1 MIRPTMQFH
10 AIFGGTT
17 IPSLEQV
24 AVFNEARQ
32 NLLAGNIANF
42 DTPGSKMRDM
52 DVGKFKNDLADAIQ
66 QKHEPGSPA
75 EIRYP
80 LKSSSMTGGGTW
92 PQDIP
97 ILQHDHNNIG
107 MEYQVTEMA
116 KNSMEFNSAIS
127 IMKHQMNLLQTSI
140 SERV

>member
-17 IPSLEQV
+17 VPALEQV
-24 AVFNEARQ
+24 AIFNEARQ

-42 DTPGSKMRDM
+42 DTPTAEMKDM
-52 DVGKFKNDLADAIQ
+52 DVGLFKRDLAKAIERRY
-66 QKHEPGSPA
+66 EPGGSA
-75 EIRYP
+75 DAKYP
-80 LKSSSMTGGGTW
+80 LKSSSTTGGGTW
-92 PQDIP
+92 PNDMP
-97 ILQHDHNNIG
+97 ILKHDYNNIG

-116 KNSMEFNSAIS
+116 KNNMEFNTAIS
-127 IMKHQMNLLQTSI
+127 LMKHQMLLLETSI

>member
-17 IPSLEQV
+17 VPALEQV
-24 AVFNEARQ
+24 AIFNEARQ

-42 DTPGSKMRDM
+42 DTPDAKMRDM
-52 DVGKFKNDLADAIQ
+52 DVGLFKRDLANAIERRY
-66 QKHEPGSPA
+66 EPGGSA
-75 EIRYP
+75 ETKYP
-80 LKSSSMTGGGTW
+80 LKSSGTTGGGIW
-92 PQDIP
+92 PNDMP
-97 ILQHDHNNIG
+97 ILQHDYNNIG

-116 KNSMEFNSAIS
+116 KNNMEFNTAIS
-127 IMKHQMNLLQTSI
+127 LMKHQMLLLETSI

>member
-17 IPSLEQV
+17 VPALEQV
-24 AVFNEARQ
+24 AIFNEARQ

-42 DTPGSKMRDM
+42 DTPGAKMRDM
-52 DVGKFKNDLADAIQ
+52 DVGLFRRDLARAIERRY
-66 QKHEPGSPA
+66 EPGGSA
-75 EIRYP
+75 ETRYP
-80 LKSSSMTGGGTW
+80 LKSSTTTGGGTW
-92 PQDIP
+92 PYNSP
-97 ILQHDHNNIG
+97 ILQHDFNNIG

-116 KNSMEFNSAIS
+116 KNNMEFNTVIS
-127 IMKHQMNLLQTSI
+127 LMKHQMNLLETSI